1 MEANILPAASEIRGS
16 IGPTHFIGSKMEH
29 HKSRS
34 AEGAHPSVRAPGLV
48 PLAWVLGLPAPA
60 ERITSTTPAD
70 NLDPCP
76 GQPCS
81 QTCSHRTPKWVGS
94 HQDPDDC

>member
-1 MEANILPAASEIRGS
+1 MEASILPAAPEIRGS
-16 IGPTHFIGSKMEH
+16 IGPTHFIGSKMDH

-34 AEGAHPSVRAPGLV
+34 AEGAHPSVRATGLV
-48 PLAWVLGLPAPA
+48 PPGWVLGVPAPA

-70 NLDPCP
+70 NLNPCP
-76 GQPCS
+76 GQPGS
-81 QTCSHRTPKWVGS
+81 QTWSHRAPKRVGN